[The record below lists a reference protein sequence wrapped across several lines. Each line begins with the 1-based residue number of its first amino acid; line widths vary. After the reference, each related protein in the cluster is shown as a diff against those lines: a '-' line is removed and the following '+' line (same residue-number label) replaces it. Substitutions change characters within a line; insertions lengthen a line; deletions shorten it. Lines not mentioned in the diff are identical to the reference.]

1 MEELGAYG
9 RRSAVVAAR
18 SPALSLPKLLFF
30 IFLRAYS
37 LARLTSLNKELFSND
52 FDQIAIV
59 KVLHK
64 VTKFEHHTNQS
75 R

>member
-1 MEELGAYG
+1 MEGAVQLWLHDPQRYPYP
-9 RRSAVVAAR
+9 SYCF
-18 SPALSLPKLLFF
+18 LFF
-30 IFLRAYS
+30 RAYS